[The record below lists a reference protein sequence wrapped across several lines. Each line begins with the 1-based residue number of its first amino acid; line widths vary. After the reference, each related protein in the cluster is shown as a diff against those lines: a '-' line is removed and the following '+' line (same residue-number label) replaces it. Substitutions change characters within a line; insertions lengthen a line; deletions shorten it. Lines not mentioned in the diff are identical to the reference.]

1 MIKKLITAI
10 FRISLL
16 IIASVFIFA
25 CSHTPQDIEPQNVE
39 EYSEPVVPLKKG
51 QKIADLARAMLGS
64 PYKYGGDSPS
74 GFDCSGL
81 VFYTHG
87 ELGIRT
93 PRTSL
98 QQFNTAKAITTT
110 QLSSG
115 DLVFFKLN
123 KQDVSHVGIYIGQ
136 GRFVHAPKSG
146 KRVSV
151 NYLNDE
157 YWKPRFA
164 GAGRLY

>member
-1 MIKKLITAI
+1 MQPL
-10 FRISLL
+10 SL
-16 IIASVFIFA
+16 IIFTSIFLVA
-25 CSHTPQDIEPQNVE
+25 CSHTPQNATPQLE
-39 EYSEPVVPLKKG
+39 RQHSKSEIINDKG
-51 QKIADLARAMLGS
+51 KEIAQLAKTMLGS
-64 PYKYGGDSPS
+64 PYKYGGMTPN

-87 ELGIRT
+87 QLGIPT

-98 QQFNTAKAITTT
+98 QQYNTAKAITTK
-110 QLSSG
+110 QLRSG

-123 KQDVSHVGIYIGQ
+123 KHNVSHVGIYIGQ

-151 NYLNDE
+151 NSLSDE
-157 YWKPRFA
+157 FWQPKFVS
-164 GAGRLY
+164 AGRFY